1 MKLLYFSAPWC
12 MPCKT
17 LAPILERVAQTQTVE
32 KINIDEHFE
41 LAQSFNIRSIPT
53 VILVDESNKELER
66 SVGSKTEAFYQEL
79 FEKHNN

>member
-12 MPCKT
+12 MPCKA
-17 LAPILERVAQTQTVE
+17 LAPVLEKVAQTQTVE
-32 KINIDEHFE
+32 KINIDEQFE

-53 VILVDESNKELER
+53 IILVDESNQELER
-66 SVGSKTEAFYQEL
+66 SVGSKTETFYHEL

>member
-12 MPCKT
+12 MPCKA

-32 KINIDEHFE
+32 KINIDEQFE

-53 VILVDESNKELER
+53 IILVDESNQELER
-66 SVGSKTEAFYQEL
+66 SVGSKAEAFYHEL
-79 FEKHNN
+79 FEKHSN